1 VSESG
6 IPPGYGPCYE
16 NPGPIY
22 VDVGEGDEVE
32 MVTVEEA
39 ERRGLGESIDMFKAM
54 NDPVRDAAER
64 VLNLHPSRRDSLWE
78 EQTQTVA
85 RAYLDA
91 LAAPSPLDEA
101 CRLLEE
107 ALSDHV
113 GDLTVGQEAY
123 KRRVHAFLSK
133 HGKGGE

>member
-78 EQTQTVA
+78 DSNSGEGLPRRPCRTVPA
-85 RAYLDA
+85 RRGVP
-91 LAAPSPLDEA
+91 AA
-101 CRLLEE
+101 
-107 ALSDHV
+107 
-113 GDLTVGQEAY
+113 
-123 KRRVHAFLSK
+123 
-133 HGKGGE
+133 GGSIV